1 MKLKLQYNFFFIL
14 CLIVLHNTVIIG
26 QNTSTEDYPL
36 PSILGNSGLSFVPTA
51 YLNVDRSLGFGVSYL
66 PAAKAVQAY
75 SINDN
80 LVEGIASFRLNY
92 LPFIEASV
100 RLTKSKGELGL
111 GDRSLFFR
119 VQILKENEKRPAFA
133 IGAHDIFGQVPHY
146 HSVYVVASKRKR
158 LGTDHLLSAHL
169 GYGTSVKETANNTHL
184 IGVFGG
190 LEYKYKVWAS
200 SLEYDGEDINLAF
213 KFRCKNWLFIQANM
227 LDLKYLSAG
236 LSLQFVL

>member
-1 MKLKLQYNFFFIL
+1 MKLKLQYNFIIII
-14 CLIVLHNTVIIG
+14 CLIALQNTIILG
-26 QNTSTEDYPL
+26 QNNTTEDYPL
-36 PSILGNSGLSFVPTA
+36 PSLLGNSGLTFVPTA
-51 YLNVDRSLGFGVSYL
+51 YLNVDRSVGFGASYL
-66 PAAKAVQAY
+66 PAAKAVQEY
-75 SINDN
+75 SRNDN

-92 LPFIEASV
+92 LPFLEASV
-100 RLTKSKGELGL
+100 RLTRSKGELGL

-119 VQILKENEKRPAFA
+119 VQVLKEKEKRPALA

-146 HSVYVVASKRKR
+146 HSVYAVASKRKR
-158 LGTDHLLSAHL
+158 LGTNHLLNAHL
-169 GYGTSVKETANNTHL
+169 GYGVSVKEEANNTHL

-190 LEYKYKVWAS
+190 IEYRYKVWAS

-227 LDLKYLSAG
+227 LELKYFSAG